1 MAKKMTCQKDV
12 KQARELLE
20 ELSKNTS
27 KQTLG
32 EVLHVFLTSIANEI
46 LRNHHFLVTLK
57 IAMNPQHSQT
67 HGPLEAPP
75 RFRTC
80 HKLGRL
86 RRRWGAQRCVNRWDS
101 RHIAVTSAR
110 LNPLDFWSFL
120 SINAGSWSP
129 VLSSFTNLL
138 DLVGSGTPIDE
149 NQQKHTTATTAMLG
163 ILCLGIFWG
172 EFTRQWASGVSLWVA
187 FHPHESKRLL
197 GLGLGP
203 LQTGTL

>member
-46 LRNHHFLVTLK
+46 LRNHNFLVTLK

-86 RRRWGAQRCVNRWDS
+86 RRR
-101 RHIAVTSAR
+101 
-110 LNPLDFWSFL
+110 
-120 SINAGSWSP
+120 
-129 VLSSFTNLL
+129 
-138 DLVGSGTPIDE
+138 
-149 NQQKHTTATTAMLG
+149 
-163 ILCLGIFWG
+163 
-172 EFTRQWASGVSLWVA
+172 
-187 FHPHESKRLL
+187 
-197 GLGLGP
+197 
-203 LQTGTL
+203 